1 MALKDRL
8 LRMIRADGPMPVS
21 LYMQTCLHDPKEGY
35 YATRPGLGEDF
46 TTAPEI
52 SQIFGELIG
61 LWVVHEWIGLGRPAP
76 FSLIEPGPGRAT
88 LMVDALRA
96 MAQNS
101 DGRACLE
108 AMELYL
114 IEASP
119 ALRKIQT
126 ERLAE
131 HAPKYLSVLDE
142 LPDQPALIV
151 ANEFLDCL
159 PVRQFV
165 EADSNKWHERK
176 VGAKDDELIW
186 AIDKS
191 DDNTP
196 QFDQHDQTGVELQ
209 PGLETFALSL
219 AAHLKKAQPLRAL
232 IFDYGPDDHPAED
245 TLRAFRLGKQVDPL
259 AAPGECD
266 LTVDVDFSELRRQAE
281 KAGLV
286 VYGAVTQSAFLLALG
301 AELRMQQ
308 LVKAHPDRAQEIF
321 ESAKR
326 LVDPADLGT
335 RFKAICLSSE
345 GLGTPAGF

>member
-1 MALKDRL
+1 
-8 LRMIRADGPMPVS
+8 MPVS

-131 HAPKYLSVLDE
+131 HTPKYLSVLDE
-142 LPDQPALIV
+142 LPRA
-151 ANEFLDCL
+151 
-159 PVRQFV
+159 
-165 EADSNKWHERK
+165 
-176 VGAKDDELIW
+176 G
-186 AIDKS
+186 
-191 DDNTP
+191 
-196 QFDQHDQTGVELQ
+196 GVC
-209 PGLETFALSL
+209 
-219 AAHLKKAQPLRAL
+219 R
-232 IFDYGPDDHPAED
+232 
-245 TLRAFRLGKQVDPL
+245 
-259 AAPGECD
+259 
-266 LTVDVDFSELRRQAE
+266 
-281 KAGLV
+281 
-286 VYGAVTQSAFLLALG
+286 
-301 AELRMQQ
+301 
-308 LVKAHPDRAQEIF
+308 
-321 ESAKR
+321 
-326 LVDPADLGT
+326 
-335 RFKAICLSSE
+335 
-345 GLGTPAGF
+345 